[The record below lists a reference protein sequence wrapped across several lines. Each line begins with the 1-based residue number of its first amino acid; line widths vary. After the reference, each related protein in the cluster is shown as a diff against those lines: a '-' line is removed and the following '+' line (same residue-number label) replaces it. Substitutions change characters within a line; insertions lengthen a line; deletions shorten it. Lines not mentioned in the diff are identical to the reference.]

1 MLISTAKIYFF
12 FMSTLGYFF
21 SREFFAVPKLEL

>member
-1 MLISTAKIYFF
+1 MLTGTAKSFFF

-21 SREFFAVPKLEL
+21 SREFFAVSEFTL

>member
-1 MLISTAKIYFF
+1 MPISTAKRNFF

-21 SREFFAVPKLEL
+21 SREFFVVPKLEL